1 MDLLTIEGKLKG
13 QVYTDATDFHSD
25 VEQIWKNSIIYN
37 KPGCAMRKVT
47 TELQR
52 FYEGLKNG
60 RNLKDI
66 VPVRGRRI

>member
-1 MDLLTIEGKLKG
+1 MDLSTIEGKLKG
-13 QVYTDATDFHSD
+13 QAYADSKGFHSD

-47 TELQR
+47 AELQR

-60 RNLKDI
+60 RSLKDI
-66 VPVRGRRI
+66 VPRRGRRI